1 MITCALD
8 THIGQIRLE
17 IGDTQENAGPFPD
30 GRNFMD
36 AELHYLYESEGEN
49 VGRAAA
55 RAAEVLATSW
65 AGAPT
70 DVTLG
75 PHRTRY
81 AAHGYWVKEAA
92 RLRNQFGN
100 AQAPESFNAR
110 LKISR
115 ITDPTE

>member
-1 MITCALD
+1 MSITCALD
-8 THIGQIRLE
+8 SYIGQIRLE

-30 GRNFMD
+30 GRNFQD
-36 AELHYLYESEGEN
+36 AELHFLYVDEGEV

-55 RAAEVLATSW
+55 RAAELIAIAW

-81 AAHGYWVKEAA
+81 AANFYWQEAA
-92 RLRNQFGN
+92 KRLRAIYGN
-100 AQAPESFNAR
+100 ARAPESFSAV
-110 LKISR
+110 LQISR
-115 ITDPTE
+115 ITDQE